1 MSLVNVN
8 LAEKFPQYH
17 KDVSHLKSVDVYR
30 IIRLWEIWDPELQ
43 HALKKILAAGQRGAK
58 STAQDVQEAID
69 SLVRWQQIQDEDSL
83 AKAQTL
89 SEAVKNPIGGE
100 IPLTAQQPKPR
111 TGVMRSTKAVKQTD
125 KVKPVRTKRTTR

>member
-30 IIRLWEIWDPELQ
+30 IIRLWGIWDPELQ

-58 STAQDVQEAID
+58 STSQDVQEAID

-83 AKAQTL
+83 AKPQ
-89 SEAVKNPIGGE
+89 
-100 IPLTAQQPKPR
+100 
-111 TGVMRSTKAVKQTD
+111 TGVLRNAKAVKQTD
-125 KVKPVRTKRTTR
+125 KVKPDRTKRTTR